1 MIAAERAALP
11 VPRSAPAKPAAASRT
26 PAVPAVPIAN
36 AGDVLMVGGA
46 LVLALALVALPLVF
60 VFAEAFSG
68 GVSAI
73 VATFADPY
81 AQSAIRL
88 TIFVAIVT
96 VAFNASFGV
105 LAAWTIA
112 KYRFPGKALLLAA
125 IDVPLTV
132 SPVVAGLAI
141 VLAVGIH
148 SPIGAW
154 LLTYGIHI
162 AFSPP
167 GIVIA
172 TIFVTFP
179 YVARELVTFMQEQGR
194 ELEESALVLGA
205 NVWQTLWKVTLPN
218 ARFALLNGILLC
230 NARAMGEF
238 GAVSVISGRI
248 RGLTTTV
255 PLHVEMLYNEDAFA
269 GAFALSA
276 ALALVTIALAATR
289 AFLARQGADH
299 NV

>member
-1 MIAAERAALP
+1 MTAGDTVRRGAVPGPLAAAHARAAT
-11 VPRSAPAKPAAASRT
+11 R
-26 PAVPAVPIAN
+26 PAVRVRG
-36 AGDVLMVGGA
+36 AGDVLAVAGA
-46 LVLALALVALPLVF
+46 FVVALALIALPLAF
-60 VFAEAFSG
+60 VFAEALSG

-73 VATFADPY
+73 VRTFGDPY

-88 TIFVAIVT
+88 TLGVAAIT
-96 VAFNASFGV
+96 VLFNASFGV
-105 LAAWTIA
+105 LAAWTIS
-112 KYRFPGKALLLAA
+112 KYRFPGKALVLAA

-132 SPVVAGLAI
+132 SPVVAGLA
-141 VLAVGIH
+141 VLFVVGAR
-148 SPIGAW
+148 SPLGAW
-154 LLTYGIHI
+154 LLDRGIHV

-167 GIVIA
+167 GIVLA

-179 YVARELVTFMQEQGR
+179 YVARELVTFMQERGR

-205 NVWQTLWKVTLPN
+205 NVWQTLWRVTLPN
-218 ARFALLNGILLC
+218 ARFALLNGVLLC

-255 PLHVEMLYNEDAFA
+255 PLHIEMLYNEDAFV

-276 ALALVTIALAATR
+276 ALALVTIGLNGTREALARTHEQHR
-289 AFLARQGADH
+289 
-299 NV
+299 N